1 MFTHDESI
9 IIQNRSCLR
18 HALWRTGYILDFLF
32 GLGFNP
38 LNGFFAN
45 ARLNHQLVLFLRE
58 PHFDTK
64 KFGVMLIE
72 IYHLCLFRGYVQ
84 PQPFFQPFGNRNQ
97 RPLCAV
103 LILTEYTKIIGISD
117 NVHFF

>member
-1 MFTHDESI
+1 MLMTHDESI

-38 LNGFFAN
+38 LDGFFAN

-72 IYHLCLFRGYVQ
+72 IDHPCFFRGYVQ
-84 PQPFFQPFGNRNQ
+84 
-97 RPLCAV
+97 
-103 LILTEYTKIIGISD
+103 TETVNKP
-117 NVHFF
+117 